1 MWKELQTTIIMGFLY
16 FLYKNHK
23 YLFFYIYSKTPKGKT
38 YILSKKTK
46 AIENIKNNVFKTK
59 WKRDFNEISDYGLP
73 ILQIKGVIESRKQ
86 PLNNK
91 ISGTIYNN
99 KDTTQELAA
108 YIYNLYM
115 YSNPLHSDLF
125 PELNKMESE
134 IVKMVGDLFDLPESG
149 GGNLTTGGTES
160 TICAIKA
167 YKKLKTKESFF
178 NISRLE
184 VLTTRTG
191 HAAINKA
198 CELLDLKLVYV
209 DLDDNHVMDL
219 YDLQRK
225 ISSLTCVVIASAPC
239 FPYGLIDPINEICE
253 ICKYRNVPL
262 HVDACLGGFITQF
275 DETLKLSFDKN
286 IQSISVD
293 PHKFGYTPKGS
304 SLLLW
309 KNKQIKRNQYFVV
322 SDWCGGIYAS
332 CSLPGSRVG
341 SQIATTWGIL
351 LHNGLDYYKNM
362 SIKIIKATKL
372 LKNDISEI
380 ESFEVIGDPNVNVV
394 AFTSRTISI
403 SNIIDALE
411 KKHWNLNIL
420 QNPLCLHICITPN
433 NIDNLREFVEILREL
448 TLYNLDENTNDSNL
462 VAIYGMAAKIPDKNI
477 VDEIV
482 EEYLDYTTDL

>member
-1 MWKELQTTIIMGFLY
+1 MWKSVQTTVLMGFIY

-23 YLFFYIYSKTPKGKT
+23 FLLFYIYSKTPKGNA
-38 YILSKKTK
+38 YILSKKNK
-46 AIENIKNNVFKTK
+46 AIENIKKNVFKIK

-73 ILQIKGVIESRKQ
+73 VQQIKSVINGRRL

-99 KDTTQELAA
+99 KKTNQELASH
-108 YIYNLYM
+108 IYNLYM

-134 IVKMVGDLFDLPESG
+134 IVKMVGKLFDLPETG

-167 YKKLKTKESFF
+167 YKKLKIGKSYF
-178 NISRLE
+178 NMGKLD

-198 CELLDLKLVYV
+198 CELLDLNLIYV
-209 DLDDNHVMDL
+209 DIDEDYVMDID
-219 YDLQRK
+219 DLRRK
-225 ISSLTCVVIASAPC
+225 ISSFTCVVIASAPC
-239 FPYGLIDPINEICE
+239 FPYGLIDPIDEISDICE
-253 ICKYRNVPL
+253 YYNVPL

-275 DETLKLSFDKN
+275 DETLKLSFNKN

-362 SIKIIKATKL
+362 SIKIIKATKQ

-380 ESFEVIGDPNVNVV
+380 ATFEVIGDPNVNVV
-394 AFTSRTISI
+394 AFKSTSI
-403 SNIIDALE
+403 SLSNIVDAFE
-411 KKHWNLNIL
+411 QKKWNLNIL

-433 NIDNLREFVEILREL
+433 NIDNLREFVEILRDL